1 MDALEEATISA
12 DGTLFA
18 FTTRSQGVPTRC
30 ALYKCRIDQLESLHE
45 ERPDPR
51 DPINEQNVPDIL
63 GQPLIDTVLSQHD
76 YDLHFSAHDMLF
88 LTTRLKK
95 NDACAHS
102 WSKSGA
108 DYKEWKP
115 LCEVDDCP
123 AEDTLKCLVVRHK
136 VPLRVAITSSG
147 ILICE
152 RGNDRASTLRTG
164 LNIEHAFITESDRN
178 VVLLARETH
187 RDRSFLRAWKIKINN
202 IVPGQRLANM
212 GRLDLNDD
220 DTVVDVAFLRGGLLR
235 KKRIRAITK
244 FGRVVESR
252 FV

>member
-1 MDALEEATISA
+1 M
-12 DGTLFA
+12 
-18 FTTRSQGVPTRC
+18 
-30 ALYKCRIDQLESLHE
+30 
-45 ERPDPR
+45 
-51 DPINEQNVPDIL
+51 
-63 GQPLIDTVLSQHD
+63 
-76 YDLHFSAHDMLF
+76 
-88 LTTRLKK
+88 
-95 NDACAHS
+95 
-102 WSKSGA
+102 
-108 DYKEWKP
+108 
-115 LCEVDDCP
+115 
-123 AEDTLKCLVVRHK
+123 
-136 VPLRVAITSSG
+136 PLRVAITSSG
-147 ILICE
+147 TLICE

-187 RDRSFLRAWKIKINN
+187 RDRSFLQAWKIKINN